1 MPLCRIDVP
10 ETMAADDRASAGTI
24 VYDAMRHTLGVPE
37 NDHFQVIAA
46 HATGGLVVDKT
57 YLGIARTDAAV
68 IIQVFLNEGRT
79 VEKKQAFFKAVADG
93 LNATIGLRREDVFIH
108 LVETKKENWS
118 FGNGEA
124 QYA

>member
-10 ETMAADDRASAGTI
+10 DSMAAADRARTGTI
-24 VYDAMRHTLGVPE
+24 VYEAMRRTLGVPE
-37 NDHFQVIAA
+37 NDHFQVITGHPAA
-46 HATGGLVVDKT
+46 DLVIDKT
-57 YLGIARTDAAV
+57 YLGIARSDAAV

-79 VEKKQAFFKAVADG
+79 VEKKQNFFKAVADD
-93 LNATIGLRREDVFIH
+93 LHAAIGLRREDVFIH